1 MMVQIHAT
9 LKHLKTGFT
18 SRDKKKRKKSLSIC
32 EHFRSNIYDDFGTF

>member
-18 SRDKKKRKKSLSIC
+18 SRDQKYKKSLSIC